1 MKILNTLRCSET
13 VNEQNLHELG
23 FIGLMVDNFE
33 YSSFGLNEQNIRDL
47 QVVWFGE
54 LLKLQKTE
62 LLTDNK
68 SDLKRDIKGSL
79 ILNLL
84 SIISSRQ
91 IADFENS
98 RSGEQNDL
106 LGR

>member
-1 MKILNTLRCSET
+1 M
-13 VNEQNLHELG
+13 HEIG

-33 YSSFGLNEQNIRDL
+33 YSSYGLTEQIVRDL
-47 QVVWFGE
+47 QVTFLGE
-54 LLKLQKTE
+54 VLKLYKSE

-79 ILNLL
+79 IMNLL

-91 IADFENS
+91 VANFENS
-98 RSGEQNDL
+98 RSGE
-106 LGR
+106 

>member
-1 MKILNTLRCSET
+1 
-13 VNEQNLHELG
+13 LHEIG

-33 YSSFGLNEQNIRDL
+33 YSSYGLTEQIVRDL
-47 QVVWFGE
+47 QVTFLGE
-54 LLKLQKTE
+54 VLKLYKSE

-79 ILNLL
+79 IMNLL

-91 IADFENS
+91 VANFENS
-98 RSGEQNDL
+98 RSGE
-106 LGR
+106 